1 MTEEK
6 KGVSAWLRGIVDES
20 YGKES
25 RPLCTGITETFFG
38 VKCREMH
45 TCGSCI
51 LAMFTAIADRIDAER
66 ALPEGIEWPRFE
78 DGELVKVGDE
88 VEFEGEAAKV
98 LDVALSAERF
108 SLFADTATASGRIYG
123 DFGERVKRPTPKV
136 LGADGAPINVGD
148 TVYCDDDPEQ
158 LIVDSFDDPGCVYLK
173 QAKAHMSE
181 ANGIMS
187 GHISKLKALE
197 EENDD
202 LKAELADWKGNAEG
216 FQPDAYMKLPLD
228 ADGEPLHVGDAV
240 YFESEVA
247 KVCGMRWNGASW
259 SLSLH
264 DHAEDTASHRCRLVP
279 TAALT
284 GADGVPIGVGDIV
297 YRDDDPEPL
306 QVDLIYAGSTG
317 YCTVRL
323 KDSAGIC
330 TSADAPRL
338 SHKKPEPADS
348 WEFEGEYDDG
358 YECLHCGKQFFV
370 EKRVDITYTSKRR
383 IEDMPEGWVDE

>member
-6 KGVSAWLRGIVDES
+6 QGAAEWLRGIVDES

-25 RPLCTGITETFFG
+25 RPLCTGITKTFFG

-148 TVYCDDDPEQ
+148 TVWATYDGRKHIVMAVCSDGSLHPGRATEDGCMVEYEKGMWDFAKKVTHEQ
-158 LIVDSFDDPGCVYLK
+158 PDSWILWGEDLDMAVKVGEVDKVEMMRR
-173 QAKAHMSE
+173 AKAL
-181 ANGIMS
+181 A
-187 GHISKLKALE
+187 KA
-197 EENDD
+197 
-202 LKAELADWKGNAEG
+202 
-216 FQPDAYMKLPLD
+216 
-228 ADGEPLHVGDAV
+228 GE
-240 YFESEVA
+240 
-247 KVCGMRWNGASW
+247 
-259 SLSLH
+259 
-264 DHAEDTASHRCRLVP
+264 
-279 TAALT
+279 
-284 GADGVPIGVGDIV
+284 
-297 YRDDDPEPL
+297 
-306 QVDLIYAGSTG
+306 
-317 YCTVRL
+317 
-323 KDSAGIC
+323 
-330 TSADAPRL
+330 
-338 SHKKPEPADS
+338 
-348 WEFEGEYDDG
+348 
-358 YECLHCGKQFFV
+358 V
-370 EKRVDITYTSKRR
+370 E
-383 IEDMPEGWVDE
+383 